1 MTVLAF
7 VPHPNRVE
15 SVFAWAEALREDA
28 SPAGVQFICLEQ
40 EGGQETATALTA
52 VLEREQAE
60 QTDITSISSPTPVAE
75 LLEHCRRMRPQL
87 LITAE
92 FSVSAV
98 NGRPQTSEELIRDA
112 PCMAVSP
119 IHGDGSPADVRSILM
134 IVSRGAHDLT
144 ALRITQK
151 LRQRF
156 HAEATLATVED
167 ESGARAERAGER
179 AIRALVH
186 DTGLDAE
193 QFDTKVVVDRL
204 QPRGIL
210 RCCEGQDL
218 IICGTDVAK
227 DIKPLRQSLGDMTAL
242 VVKRAPPLRLKS
254 LVEWFPRIN
263 PSDHADLLSDLRQ
276 GSKWNSDFVLMLA
289 LASAIAS
296 LGLMQNS
303 PAVVIGSMLLAP
315 LMTPMIGAGLAL
327 AQANVSLA
335 KQCAKSI
342 VLGLLLTLA
351 VSCLLGVV
359 TPSRETLSPEV
370 ISRGSPNVLDLLI
383 ALLAAVAATI
393 AMARPNIAGA
403 IAGVAIATALVPPLC
418 AVGISL
424 SQWELP
430 NALGA
435 LVLFGTNLI
444 AIIVASS
451 FTFSLLGILTVRALP
466 RHRRSIGLGKWGLV
480 ILLITLAGP
489 LSFTLLAQLE
499 QGRSQTAVY
508 PVTRAVARALQTRIA
523 QDPGVDITF
532 MGRSS
537 VSDGVVIHIGANHDL
552 PRTYADELR
561 AIVRSEMEDPEIP
574 VYIVC
579 LRGQWRSDQDGPAP
593 E

>member
-7 VPHPNRVE
+7 VPHQNRAE
-15 SVFAWAEALREDA
+15 SVVAWTEALKEDA
-28 SPAGVQFICLEQ
+28 SPLDIEYVCLEQ
-40 EGGQETATALTA
+40 EGRLDTSTALNA
-52 VLEREQAE
+52 VLEREHAGQSN
-60 QTDITSISSPTPVAE
+60 ITSISSPTPVAE
-75 LLEHCRRMRPQL
+75 LLEQCRRIRPQL
-87 LITAE
+87 LVTGE
-92 FSVSAV
+92 FSLLAAT
-98 NGRPQTSEELIRDA
+98 GRPQTSDELIRAA
-112 PCMAVSP
+112 PCMAVVSNQ
-119 IHGDGSPADVRSILM
+119 GGGGPADVRGILL
-134 IVSRGAHDLT
+134 IVSRGSHDLT
-144 ALRITQK
+144 ALRITQR
-151 LRQRF
+151 LRERF

-179 AIRALVH
+179 AIHALLH
-186 DTGLDAE
+186 DAGLDAE

-204 QPRGIL
+204 RPRGIL

-218 IICGTDVAK
+218 IICGNDVSK
-227 DIKPLRQSLGDMTAL
+227 DMKSLRQSIRDTTSLM
-242 VVKRAPPLRLKS
+242 VKRAPPLRLKS
-254 LVEWFPRIN
+254 LVDWFPRIN

-276 GSKWNSDFVLMLA
+276 GSKWNSDFVFMLA

-327 AQANVSLA
+327 AQANLILA

-342 VLGLLLTLA
+342 VLGLLLTLV
-351 VSCLLGVV
+351 VSYALGMV

-370 ISRGSPNVLDLLI
+370 ISRGSPNILDLLI
-383 ALLAAVAATI
+383 ALFAAVAATI

-418 AVGISL
+418 AVGLSL
-424 SQWELP
+424 SQWEFQ

-435 LVLFGTNLI
+435 LVLFATNLV

-466 RHRRSIGLGKWGLV
+466 RHRRSIGLGRWALV
-480 ILLITLAGP
+480 ILLMTLAGP
-489 LSFTLLAQLE
+489 LSFTLLSQLE

-508 PVTRAVARALQTRIA
+508 PVTRAVARALNARVA
-523 QDPGVDITF
+523 QDPGVNITF
-532 MGRSS
+532 MGRPS
-537 VSDGVVIHIGANHDL
+537 VSEAVVIHIGANHDL

-561 AIVRSEMEDPEIP
+561 DIVRNEMDAPEMP
-574 VYIVC
+574 VYVVC
-579 LRGQWRSDQDGPAP
+579 LRGQWRSDQDDPAP
-593 E
+593 